1 MKIYQQLHTLSARKR
16 NFLLGVTFVVLTIPS
31 YIAVLVLNLVPL
43 SENVQSFLTIVC
55 LIGGVVFASYD
66 TYRIYKMVPLK
77 RWCRPGPECGAERD
91 NRAAKGPPAVKGHF
105 DKNEPIR
112 AICES

>member
-31 YIAVLVLNLVPL
+31 YIAVLILNLAPL

-55 LIGGVVFASYD
+55 LIGGVVFASYG
-66 TYRIYKMVPLK
+66 TYRIYKMVPSSVGVDQD
-77 RWCRPGPECGAERD
+77 PNAEPKEITER
-91 NRAAKGPPAVKGHF
+91 RKAHQQ
-105 DKNEPIR
+105 
-112 AICES
+112 